1 MKQIL
6 YYKLKA
12 CLKRYVFT
20 RHLKLTE
27 SQGWIW
33 EKKLKS
39 TSSLHKIRYLTK
51 EVLKFSSYEVYR
63 KFIIRERRGTICSLR
78 GRLKKGRGRGRV
90 RGVREKNAK
99 VSYPLSTVILLP
111 FSLPP
116 HPLPD
121 SFVLKKK
128 IFYKKCR
135 IGLWL
140 VRSFLPSIS
149 CQSIPQKGAHKNSR
163 GLFIEQKYVITF
175 YNARWRKYREL
186 TLHQQK
192 YRDTHTSL
200 EKKEPARSFH
210 ARNTSQKKD
219 NEKLVLICPPS
230 PNPQLPGP
238 KLSIWTFPT
247 RCPGNILNFRRVLRV
262 VFTPYRKKKRL
273 EVIVWNSDYP
283 RGRMVTDKRE
293 QGCQG
298 FGHSVQPFWSQ
309 VCMWNKYF
317 GASSA

>member
-63 KFIIRERRGTICSLR
+63 KFIISERRGTICSLR
-78 GRLKKGRGRGRV
+78 GRLKKGRGRGRG
-90 RGVREKNAK
+90 RGWGTKTPK
-99 VSYPLSTVILLP
+99 SPTL
-111 FSLPP
+111 SLPWSSSP
-116 HPLPD
+116 FPFLPI
-121 SFVLKKK
+121 VCIKKK
-128 IFYKKCR
+128 TFYKKCR

-140 VRSFLPSIS
+140 VLSFLPSIS

-210 ARNTSQKKD
+210 SRNTSQKKR
-219 NEKLVLICPPS
+219 
-230 PNPQLPGP
+230 Q
-238 KLSIWTFPT
+238 
-247 RCPGNILNFRRVLRV
+247 
-262 VFTPYRKKKRL
+262 RKVNVNL
-273 EVIVWNSDYP
+273 H
-283 RGRMVTDKRE
+283 TLT
-293 QGCQG
+293 
-298 FGHSVQPFWSQ
+298 
-309 VCMWNKYF
+309 
-317 GASSA
+317 

>member
-33 EKKLKS
+33 EKKLKI

-128 IFYKKCR
+128 IFLQKVQDR
-135 IGLWL
+135 SLIGSVLSTIYL
-140 VRSFLPSIS
+140 LSVYSPKGGA
-149 CQSIPQKGAHKNSR
+149 QKQPG
-163 GLFIEQKYVITF
+163 
-175 YNARWRKYREL
+175 
-186 TLHQQK
+186 TLHRAK
-192 YRDTHTSL
+192 IRYY
-200 EKKEPARSFH
+200 
-210 ARNTSQKKD
+210 
-219 NEKLVLICPPS
+219 VL
-230 PNPQLPGP
+230 
-238 KLSIWTFPT
+238 
-247 RCPGNILNFRRVLRV
+247 
-262 VFTPYRKKKRL
+262 
-273 EVIVWNSDYP
+273 
-283 RGRMVTDKRE
+283 
-293 QGCQG
+293 
-298 FGHSVQPFWSQ
+298 
-309 VCMWNKYF
+309 
-317 GASSA
+317 